1 MRDGLRMLL
10 EKESGFQVVGDAADG
25 RAAVELARSLQPDIV
40 VMDITLPGL
49 NGIEA
54 TRQVRLAAPNAK
66 IISLSMHSD
75 KRYVLEMLKAGASAY
90 LLKNCASDEL
100 VRAIHAVLANQ
111 RFLSPVIADVVVDH
125 LMNNPT
131 SSAGTAFTDLTPR
144 EREVLQMIAEG
155 RTSKEIAKELRSSIK
170 TVETQRR
177 DMMQKLDLHSVAE
190 LTRYAIREGLT
201 GLDG

>member
-10 EKESGFQVVGDAADG
+10 DREPGMQVVGDAADG
-25 RAAVELARSLQPDIV
+25 RAAIDLARTLLPDVI

-54 TRQVRLAAPNAK
+54 TRQVRSNAPNAK
-66 IISLSMHSD
+66 VIALSMHSD
-75 KRYVLEMLKAGASAY
+75 KRYVMEMLKAGAAAY
-90 LLKNCASDEL
+90 LLKNSASDEL
-100 VRAIHAVLANQ
+100 VRAIHAVLADQ
-111 RFLSPVIADVVVDH
+111 RFLSPGIANVVVDH
-125 LMNNPT
+125 LVQNPT
-131 SSAGTAFTDLTPR
+131 STGTAFTDLTPR

-155 RTSKEIAKELRSSIK
+155 KTSKEIARELSSSAK

-177 DMMQKLDLHSVAE
+177 DIMQKLDLHSVAE
-190 LTRYAIREGLT
+190 LTRYAIREGLV

>member
-10 EKESGFQVVGDAADG
+10 DREPGMQVVGDAADG
-25 RAAVELARSLQPDIV
+25 RAAIDLARTLLPDVI

-54 TRQVRLAAPNAK
+54 TRQVRSNAPNAK
-66 IISLSMHSD
+66 VIALSMHSD
-75 KRYVLEMLKAGASAY
+75 KRYVLEMLKAGAAAY
-90 LLKNCASDEL
+90 LLKNSASDEL
-100 VRAIHAVLANQ
+100 VRAIHAVLADQ
-111 RFLSPVIADVVVDH
+111 RFLSPGIANVVVDH
-125 LMNNPT
+125 LVQNPT
-131 SSAGTAFTDLTPR
+131 STGTAFTDLTPR

-155 RTSKEIAKELRSSIK
+155 KTSKEIARELSSSAK

-177 DMMQKLDLHSVAE
+177 DIMQKLDLHSVAE
-190 LTRYAIREGLT
+190 LTRYAIREGLV

>member
-10 EKESGFQVVGDAADG
+10 EREPGMQVVGDAADG
-25 RAAVELARSLQPDIV
+25 RAAIDLARTLLPDVI

-54 TRQVRLAAPNAK
+54 TRQVRNAAPNAK
-66 IISLSMHSD
+66 VISLSMHSD
-75 KRYVLEMLKAGASAY
+75 KRYVMEMLKAGAAAY
-90 LLKNCASDEL
+90 LLKNSASDEL
-100 VRAIHAVLANQ
+100 VRAIHAVLADQ
-111 RFLSPVIADVVVDH
+111 RFLSPGIANVVVDH
-125 LMNNPT
+125 LVQNST
-131 SSAGTAFTDLTPR
+131 TAGTAFTDLTPR

-155 RTSKEIAKELRSSIK
+155 KTSKEIARALSSSAK

-177 DMMQKLDLHSVAE
+177 DIMQKLDLHSVAE
-190 LTRYAIREGLT
+190 LTRYAIREGLI